1 MADPG
6 DAGTITVDRWGAVC
20 PIVSEAAETR
30 TLAQPTKAGM
40 SCLLVID
47 AYVGAVTVTVTG
59 GYNQA
64 AATDIIMGTAG
75 DWVQFVSVKVGTAS
89 YYWRVVK
96 HEGTNLADTGG
107 GTLSSQTIT
116 TLNTT
121 ALTATN
127 ANSTL
132 AIMGTANATNSTISA
147 LTATNANSTLAIMG
161 TANATNSTITTLS
174 ASNVTAGRMQVTAS
188 AITAAGSNQSSA
200 AATNYGMNIVTG
212 SNNAAGVQLP
222 ATVANGRVEVLQT
235 VNNAYLLIYPAASS
249 TIAGLSANAALNT
262 GLANTAA
269 TGGTTQNTY
278 FRFLATNATQ
288 WHVSK

>member
-1 MADPG
+1 MSAHRVLRDLYSAPFLMADPG

-121 ALTATN
+121 
-127 ANSTL
+127 
-132 AIMGTANATNSTISA
+132 A

>member
-121 ALTATN
+121 
-127 ANSTL
+127 
-132 AIMGTANATNSTISA
+132 A